1 MEPILDLIEAK
12 GVTRMRKTIL
22 ASLLL
27 LALTSATYAEERYFD
42 IKNTDDGLVSSAAKT
57 PAIPQAKVRDNKRYS
72 LRSGDTLDIVVLE
85 NEYLSKS
92 YKVRPDGK
100 LAMPLLGT
108 IDIDGMDINELTEYL
123 TVHLR
128 RYIKEPQVVVSVAAL
143 GTTRVYV
150 MGEAQTPGAIELEKS
165 RTVMDA
171 LVKAGIT
178 PKTAKKNV
186 FLFRGGSS
194 EPIKINF
201 MNMYTKGD
209 LSQNY
214 ELQEG
219 DILYLKNNG
228 SINFLTE
235 VMPWITAGWFIYDVT
250 DRAKTNRN
258 R

>member
-1 MEPILDLIEAK
+1 
-12 GVTRMRKTIL
+12 MRKTIM

-27 LALTSATYAEERYFD
+27 LALTSPIYAEEERYLD
-42 IKNTDDGLVSSAAKT
+42 IKNTDNESVGAAGQISTIK
-57 PAIPQAKVRDNKRYS
+57 PAKVRDNKRYS
-72 LRSGDTLDIVVLE
+72 LRSGDVLDIVVLE

-100 LAMPLLGT
+100 LAIPLLGV
-108 IDIDGMDINELTEYL
+108 IDVEGMDINELTDYL
-123 TVHLR
+123 TVSLR
-128 RYIKEPQVVVSVAAL
+128 RYIKEPQVVVSVSTL

-150 MGEAQTPGAIELEKS
+150 MGEAQTPGAVELEKS

-250 DRAKTNRN
+250 DRVKYNKNR
-258 R
+258 

>member
-1 MEPILDLIEAK
+1 
-12 GVTRMRKTIL
+12 MRKTIL
-22 ASLLL
+22 GVAMLLTISNG
-27 LALTSATYAEERYFD
+27 AFAGEYFPNATDEQDTIANV
-42 IKNTDDGLVSSAAKT
+42 KA
-57 PAIPQAKVRDNKRYS
+57 PAITQAKVRDNKRYS
-72 LRSGDTLDIVVLE
+72 LRSGDILDILVLE
-85 NEYLSKS
+85 NDYLSKS

-100 LAMPLLGT
+100 LAMPLIGT
-108 IDIDGMDINELTEYL
+108 IDIEGMDINELTDYL
-123 TVHLR
+123 TVSLR
-128 RYIKEPQVVVSVAAL
+128 RYIKDPQVIVSIATL

-150 MGEAQTPGAIELEKS
+150 MGEARTPGAVELEKS

-178 PKTAKKNV
+178 AKTAKKNV
-186 FLFRGGSS
+186 FLFRGGST

-228 SINFLTE
+228 SINFLSE
-235 VMPWITAGWFIYDVT
+235 VMPWITAGWFMYDVT
-250 DRAKTNRN
+250 DRVKNNRK
-258 R
+258 

>member
-1 MEPILDLIEAK
+1 
-12 GVTRMRKTIL
+12 MRKKIFL
-22 ASLLL
+22 ALLL
-27 LALTSATYAEERYFD
+27 LTVATSSYAEEYT
-42 IKNTDDGLVSSAAKT
+42 TDSDPEVNLLNSRVQKDAQISVV
-57 PAIPQAKVRDNKRYS
+57 PPPAKVRDNKRYS
-72 LRSGDTLDIVVLE
+72 LRSGDALDIFILE
-85 NEYLSKS
+85 NDYLSKT

-100 LAMPLLGT
+100 LAMPLIGN
-108 IDIDGMDINELTEYL
+108 IDIEGMDINELTEYI
-123 TVHLR
+123 TVSLQ
-128 RYIKEPQVVVSVAAL
+128 RYIRDPQVTVSISLL

-150 MGEAQTPGAIELEKS
+150 MGEAKAPGAIELEKS

-186 FLFRGGSS
+186 FLFRGGST

-228 SINFLTE
+228 SINFLQE
-235 VMPWITAGWFIYDVT
+235 IMPWITAGWFIYDIT
-250 DRAKTNRN
+250 DRVQNNNRN